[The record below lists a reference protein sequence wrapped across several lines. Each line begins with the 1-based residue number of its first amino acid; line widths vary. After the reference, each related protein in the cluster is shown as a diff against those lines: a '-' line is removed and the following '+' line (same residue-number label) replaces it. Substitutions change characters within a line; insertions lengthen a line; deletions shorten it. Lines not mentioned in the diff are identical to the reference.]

1 MLKKIAVVLLIFA
14 LIIMVLGIVSYNLI
28 WSDNIHDTE
37 GKKIVLFIPT
47 GGNYDNVL
55 DSLHHYDVL
64 NNYSSFNM
72 VSERLGYPNLIKP
85 GRYIIEKNMNN
96 WTLVRKLRSGDQDAV
111 RLTINNITQLSDL
124 TKKVADKL
132 EFSNE
137 DLENIVLSDT
147 FLKKNGLTKDNVL
160 TLFISNTY
168 EVWWNTSA
176 EKFMAKMSAEHDKFW
191 TPERRKKAATLP
203 LSLEQVVTLA
213 SIVQKESNKA
223 DEQPRI
229 AGVYLNRLRD
239 NWPLQADPTVKF
251 ALKQFDLKRIL
262 NVHTQYDSPFN
273 TYRNVGLPPG
283 PICLPEMNVIDAVLN
298 AEQHNYFYF
307 CAKEDFSGY
316 HSFAT
321 TLAEHNANAQRY
333 QAALNK
339 AGY

>member
-1 MLKKIAVVLLIFA
+1 MLRKIAVFIMIFV
-14 LIIMVLGIVSYNLI
+14 LIIIVLGGISYSFL
-28 WSDNIHDTE
+28 WSDNIQDTDE
-37 GKKIVLFIPT
+37 KKIVLFIPT
-47 GGNYDNVL
+47 GSNYNNVL
-55 DSLHHYDVL
+55 DSLHKYDVL
-64 NNYSSFNM
+64 KNYRSFNM
-72 VSERLGYPNLIKP
+72 VSERLGYPDLIKP

-96 WTLVRKLRSGDQDAV
+96 WSLVRKLRSGDQDAV
-111 RLTINNITQLSDL
+111 RLTINNITQISDL
-124 TKKVADKL
+124 TKKVSDKL

-137 DLENIVLSDT
+137 DLVNIVLSDT
-147 FLKKNGLTKDNVL
+147 FLQVKGLTKDNVL

-168 EVWWNTSA
+168 EVWWNTAA
-176 EKFMAKMSAEHDKFW
+176 EKFIAKMSAEHDKFW
-191 TPERRKKAATLP
+191 TSERRKKAASLP
-203 LSLEQVVTLA
+203 LTVEQVVTLA

-223 DEQPRI
+223 DEQSRI

-262 NVHTQYDSPFN
+262 NIHTQYNSPFN
-273 TYRNVGLPPG
+273 TYKNIGLPPG

-298 AEQHNYFYF
+298 AEKHNYFYF

-316 HSFAT
+316 HNFAT

-333 QAALNK
+333 QKALNQ